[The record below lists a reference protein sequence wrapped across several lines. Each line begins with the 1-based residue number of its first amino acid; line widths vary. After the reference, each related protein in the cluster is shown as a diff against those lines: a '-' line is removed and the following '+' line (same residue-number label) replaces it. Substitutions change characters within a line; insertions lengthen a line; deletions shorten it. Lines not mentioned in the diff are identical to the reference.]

1 MRLRPLTPRAIAVPG
16 SGLRITATEAA
27 TMSTKARVISSTSG
41 PIPAPRKEVAAR
53 SSVSCFIAG

>member
-1 MRLRPLTPRAIAVPG
+1 MRLRPLTPRAICVPG

-41 PIPAPRKEVAAR
+41 PISAPRNEVAAR